1 MLWSMVKFVQMLCC
15 DRNGFLRIVGQR
27 RNIQL
32 RENVGFFIVRAVSA
46 RDSAACAQFHESLFD
61 ELCADNRETFRR
73 FEIASKDTCKITS
86 FADRF
91 RCGQNDH
98 TYFVL
103 LKWSGSK

>member
-1 MLWSMVKFVQMLCC
+1 MVKFVQMLFC

-32 RENVGFFIVRAVSA
+32 HENVGFFIVRAVSA

-73 FEIASKDTCKITS
+73 FAIASKYAYKITA
-86 FADRF
+86 FPVRF
-91 RCGQNDH
+91 GYSPNGHDH
-98 TYFVL
+98 FKPV
-103 LKWSGSK
+103 KHQRNI

>member
-1 MLWSMVKFVQMLCC
+1 MVKFVQMLFC
-15 DRNGFLRIVGQR
+15 DRNDSLRIVGQR

-32 RENVGFFIVRAVSA
+32 RRNVGFFIVRAVSA

-61 ELCADNRETFRR
+61 ELCADNKETFRR

-91 RCGQNDH
+91 RFGQNDH